1 MDDSHK
7 LWEKNAMNVFWD
19 RDIGNVCL
27 KEFLMSIVEI
37 EEEFVLSMSSIC
49 RDGKHEARRD

>member
-7 LWEKNAMNVFWD
+7 VWEKNAMNVFWD

-27 KEFLMSIVEI
+27 KEFLMSIVEN

-49 RDGKHEARRD
+49 RDGKHEAR